1 MARWK
6 IALRSLKNLCA
17 FVGAVG
23 MFSFFY
29 NWTID
34 IRHWYITLASALAC
48 AILWFGFYF
57 IEVHKEAVDS
67 LRQAVTVWFSRLHT
81 KPTAHFTVA
90 TESEEAELL
99 WSKRFLEV
107 C

>member
-1 MARWK
+1 MTSWK
-6 IALRSLKNLCA
+6 LALRSLKNVCA

-81 KPTAHFTVA
+81 KPTAPFAV

>member
-1 MARWK
+1 MIRWK

-29 NWTID
+29 NWTVD

-67 LRQAVTVWFSRLHT
+67 LKQAVEQWFLRLQAKQT
-81 KPTAHFTVA
+81 EPLSVA
-90 TESEEAELL
+90 RECEEPELL
-99 WSKRFLEV
+99 WPKRFRQV

>member
-6 IALRSLKNLCA
+6 IALRSLKNVCA

-29 NWTID
+29 NWTVD
-34 IRHWYITLASALAC
+34 IRHWYVTLASALAC
-48 AILWFGFYF
+48 AVLWFGFYF
-57 IEVHKEAVDS
+57 IEIHKEALNS
-67 LRQAVTVWFSRLHT
+67 LKQAVAVWFSELHT
-81 KPTAHFTVA
+81 KPTAPFTVT